1 MFSLP
6 VYFLEFSRELFMN
19 LAKLIMFLIFSFS
32 STGAFSYGGGEV
44 STKACNKP
52 RFTEFT
58 PAHLTVVLA
67 QSEFTFIASASTN
80 PKTIDVNVKKLAV
93 EIEINKMSM
102 GYLVK
107 GTLPDSLQNT
117 YARVNITATGTN
129 NCVAND
135 GWLLKIE

>member
-1 MFSLP
+1 MP
-6 VYFLEFSRELFMN
+6 IYFLEFFRELFMN
-19 LAKLIMFLIFSFS
+19 LAKLIVFLIFSFS
-32 STGAFSYGGGEV
+32 STGAFSYGGGSGGSE
-44 STKACNKP
+44 KACDKP

-58 PAHLTVVLA
+58 PAHLTVVSA
-67 QSEFTFIASASTN
+67 QSEFTFMASALTN

-93 EIEINKMSM
+93 EIEINEMST
-102 GYLVK
+102 GYLVT
-107 GTLPDSLQNT
+107 GMLPDSLQNT